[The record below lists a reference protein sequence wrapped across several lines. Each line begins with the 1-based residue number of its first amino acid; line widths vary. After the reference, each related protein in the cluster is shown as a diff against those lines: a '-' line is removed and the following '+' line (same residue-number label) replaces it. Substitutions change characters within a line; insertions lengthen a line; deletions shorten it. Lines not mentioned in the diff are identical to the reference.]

1 MCEPE
6 GRPNE
11 RDVAEAALFHPEE
24 RDRLDRFLSGVSDL
38 SRNQVQRLIREGA
51 VLVNGTPSRVNQ
63 LVAAGDVVQLY
74 RPAPVEMDVVPQDI
88 PLDIVYEDDDICV
101 VNKPQGLVVHP
112 APGHPDGT
120 LVNALLF
127 HFGTLSAVG
136 GAFRPGIVH
145 RIDRMTSGLLVVA
158 KNDAAHLSLAEQ
170 FRDHTAGR
178 SYVALVDG
186 NLREDEG
193 TVTGPI
199 GRHHSDRKRMA
210 VTPEGR
216 PAVTHWK
223 VLARFSSH
231 TLLRICL
238 ETGRTHQIR
247 VHMAY
252 IHHPV
257 TGDEVYG
264 GAKKQLGLAGQ
275 ALHGYRLH
283 LQHPTSHAALEF
295 RAPLPAYFISALQK
309 LGWDGEAEYAKELLQ
324 R

>member
-1 MCEPE
+1 
-6 GRPNE
+6 
-11 RDVAEAALFHPEE
+11 
-24 RDRLDRFLSGVSDL
+24 
-38 SRNQVQRLIREGA
+38 
-51 VLVNGTPSRVNQ
+51 
-63 LVAAGDVVQLY
+63 
-74 RPAPVEMDVVPQDI
+74 
-88 PLDIVYEDDDICV
+88 
-101 VNKPQGLVVHP
+101 
-112 APGHPDGT
+112 
-120 LVNALLF
+120 
-127 HFGTLSAVG
+127 
-136 GAFRPGIVH
+136 
-145 RIDRMTSGLLVVA
+145 MTSGLLVVA
-158 KNDAAHLSLAEQ
+158 KNDAAHLSLTEQ

-193 TVTGPI
+193 TVAAAI
-199 GRHHSDRKRMA
+199 GRHHTDRKRMA
-210 VTPEGR
+210 VTPDGR

-231 TLLRICL
+231 TLLQLRL

-264 GAKKQLGLAGQ
+264 SAKRQLGLAGQ

-283 LQHPTSHAALEF
+283 LQHPATHAALEF